1 MRMLLPIAAL
11 AAAVGAAW
19 WRTRQLRAMTELT
32 MRHRTLGANGVVIG
46 GEGFVLERAGAPA
59 VLLLHGAGDT
69 PQTLRYLGDALFARG
84 FHVAAPLLPRHGRA
98 LREFQRVTAEELT
111 LAAERSYAEL
121 RSSHD
126 WVGVIGLSMGGALAV
141 QLAAAHHEIPAL
153 GLVAPYLAMPPRI
166 ERLAKLSTVWGVVV
180 PAARSGEG
188 TSVLDPVERDRNL
201 AYGVFT
207 AAGLRA
213 LRETMRRA
221 LVALPRVTAPT
232 LVIQS
237 REDNR
242 ITEPDAERTFAL
254 IGSREKRLDWVTG
267 AAHIITVDY
276 GRDQVIARLAAFM
289 ESHMAPRAPTPSARE
304 ISS

>member
-1 MRMLLPIAAL
+1 MLVSIAAF
-11 AAAVGAAW
+11 AVAVGAAW
-19 WRTRQLRAMTELT
+19 WRARQLRAMTDFTL
-32 MRHRTLGANGVVIG
+32 RHRTLGPDGIVIG
-46 GEGFVLERAGAPA
+46 GEGFVLERHGAPA

-98 LREFQRVTAEELT
+98 LREFQRVTADELT
-111 LAAERSYAEL
+111 LATERSYAEL

-141 QLAAAHHEIPAL
+141 QLAAGHHEIPAL

-166 ERLAKLSTVWGVVV
+166 ERLARLSSVWGVVL
-180 PAARSGEG
+180 PAARSAEG
-188 TSVLDPVERDRNL
+188 TSVLDPIERDRNL

-221 LVALPRVTAPT
+221 VVALPRVTAPT

-242 ITEPDAERTFAL
+242 I
-254 IGSREKRLDWVTG
+254 
-267 AAHIITVDY
+267 AAARR
-276 GRDQVIARLAAFM
+276 GARL
-289 ESHMAPRAPTPSARE
+289 RAHWVA
-304 ISS
+304 